1 MPQSTATY
9 KWNNSLNY
17 TDNFMVETKYYDFGS
32 TSIKK
37 NIYKLSVS
45 LGIPIQDSGISFT
58 TLPSLTVFYRTT
70 TDGLY
75 QFYGNLELNTVTDL
89 ITLSSVVQTVDIEN
103 KLNGIFGIQFKLA
116 GSMPQDIIINDLSI
130 EYRILRRKR
139 IGNKG

>member
-1 MPQSTATY
+1 MPQSRATY

-17 TDNFMVETKYYDFGS
+17 TDNFLIETKYYDFGS

-45 LGIPIQDSGISFT
+45 LGIPIQDSGISFG

-75 QFYGNLELNTVTDL
+75 QFYGNIELNTVTDL
-89 ITLSSVVQTVDIEN
+89 ITLSSVVQTVNIEN
-103 KLNGIFGIQFKLA
+103 KLNGIFGIQFKLT

>member
-17 TDNFMVETKYYDFGS
+17 TDNFLIETKYYDFGS

-75 QFYGNLELNTVTDL
+75 QFYGNIELNTITDL
-89 ITLSSVVQTVDIEN
+89 ITLSSVVQTVNIEN
-103 KLNGIFGIQFKLA
+103 KLNGIFGIQFKLT

-130 EYRILRRKR
+130 EYRTLRRKR

>member
-17 TDNFMVETKYYDFGS
+17 TDNFLIETKYYDFGS

-89 ITLSSVVQTVDIEN
+89 ITLSSVVQTVNIEN
-103 KLNGIFGIQFKLA
+103 KLNGIFGIQFKLT

-130 EYRILRRKR
+130 EYRTLRRKR

>member
-17 TDNFMVETKYYDFGS
+17 TDNFLIETNYYDFGS

-45 LGIPIQDSGISFT
+45 LGIPIQDSGISFG

-75 QFYGNLELNTVTDL
+75 QFYGNIELNTVTDL
-89 ITLSSVVQTVDIEN
+89 ITLSSVVQTVNIEN
-103 KLNGIFGIQFKLA
+103 KLNGIFGIQFKLT

-130 EYRILRRKR
+130 EYRTLRRKR

>member
-17 TDNFMVETKYYDFGS
+17 TDNFLIETKYYDFGS

-45 LGIPIQDSGISFT
+45 LGIPTQDSGISFSS
-58 TLPSLTVFYRTT
+58 LPSLTVFYRTT

-75 QFYGNLELNTVTDL
+75 QFYGNIELNTVTDL
-89 ITLSSVVQTVDIEN
+89 ITLSSVVQTVNIEN
-103 KLNGIFGIQFKLA
+103 KLNGIFGIQFKLT

-130 EYRILRRKR
+130 EYRTLRRKR